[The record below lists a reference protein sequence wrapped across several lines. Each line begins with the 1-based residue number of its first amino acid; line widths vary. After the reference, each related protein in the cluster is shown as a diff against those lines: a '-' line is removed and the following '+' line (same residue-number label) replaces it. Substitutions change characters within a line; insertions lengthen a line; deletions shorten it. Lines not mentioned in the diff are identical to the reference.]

1 MRWWMGPT
9 NKRVTAVD
17 KLTVEAKA
25 TVEVIISAQ
34 VTVQPEDA
42 HAALPADASFK
53 YLIHLNY

>member
-1 MRWWMGPT
+1 MGPT
-9 NKRVTAVD
+9 NKRATAVD

-25 TVEVIISAQ
+25 TVEVSAQ